1 MEAVNPATAEFWR
14 KARFQFAPWELGDW
28 AKTKTNVSGKGG
40 AAWAGDPT
48 VTGESATAD
57 ELQARFEVLPAK
69 GKVGWTGAD
78 GDVSVEIAGGG
89 TGRRSL
95 WAFAD
100 TLMAEYDAQ
109 THSRI
114 QDTLQMP
121 HSTVAL
127 IELTD
132 EGATGQVEYFWKVG
146 ADGKLVPFFLPSDE
160 QVANGEMLWPVAG
173 LASRDGRSVL
183 FLTSRVRVDT
193 STNTNTISLVGT
205 TAIVIP
211 DVVSNEDPRQW
222 QYTRHDVGTSE
233 LTWFSAVFFA
243 EPEGD
248 QVYLFGH
255 SGAEQNPNSPT
266 ILSRAN
272 FADLLQQNWD
282 RREYWAQPGQWSK
295 DPANFRTI
303 GVPSWETTCTW
314 SCELGLWCSFWIPFP
329 DPAGPPPAVYLYTAE
344 TVTGEWAMTK
354 ILDIPPPF
362 NADPWFSYAAKAHP
376 ELQQRSL
383 SDGAAGQASQGAPL
397 QANLVYTYV
406 SNLNTLGMP
415 EQQALEEF
423 SAEFFEPGGMLFPKR
438 GYWPRYMNVMIS
450 RPAS

>member
-1 MEAVNPATAEFWR
+1 MEAVNPAIAEFWH
-14 KARFQFAPWELGDW
+14 KARFQFAPKELGDW
-28 AKTKTNVSGKGG
+28 VKTNVSGNRG
-40 AAWAGDPT
+40 AASAGDAT
-48 VTGESATAD
+48 VTGASATAD
-57 ELQARFEVLPAK
+57 ELQARFEALPTE

-78 GDVSVEIAGGG
+78 GDVSVEIAGGR

-100 TLMAEYDAQ
+100 TLMAEYDAH

-132 EGATGQVEYFWKVG
+132 EGATGQVEYFWNVD
-146 ADGKLVPFFLPSDE
+146 ADGKIVSFFLPSDE
-160 QVANGEMLWPVAG
+160 QVAAGEMLWPVAG
-173 LASRDGRSVL
+173 LASRDRRSVL

-193 STNTNTISLVGT
+193 SINTITLVGT

-243 EPEGD
+243 EPDGD

-255 SGAEQNPNSPT
+255 VGAGQNSTSPT

-295 DPANFRTI
+295 DPANFQTI

-314 SCELGLWCSFWIPFP
+314 SCELGLWCSFWIPFL
-329 DPAGPPPAVYLYTAE
+329 DPAVYLYTAE
-344 TVTGEWAMTK
+344 TVTGEWAVTK
-354 ILDIPPPF
+354 ILDIPLLF

-383 SDGAAGQASQGAPL
+383 CDGAAGQASQGAPL

-406 SNLNTLGMP
+406 SNLNTLGMS
-415 EQQALEEF
+415 EQRALEEF

-450 RPAS
+450 RRAS